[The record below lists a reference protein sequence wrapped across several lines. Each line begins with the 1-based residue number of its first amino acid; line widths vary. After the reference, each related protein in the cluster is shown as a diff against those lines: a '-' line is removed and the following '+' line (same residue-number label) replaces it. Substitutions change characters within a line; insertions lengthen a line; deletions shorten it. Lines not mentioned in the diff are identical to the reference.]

1 MLVSRAASREFLCL
15 LGSYSICSAVSE
27 LILFPPCCFYYDGFI
42 HIGAGGSLAIFED
55 GDEGDAIK
63 AGKEWLRFQF
73 THV

>member
-1 MLVSRAASREFLCL
+1 MLVSRVVLLAFLCL

-27 LILFPPCCFYYDGFI
+27 LILFPHCFYYDGFI
-42 HIGAGGSLAIFED
+42 HIGAGGSLAVFED

-63 AGKEWLRFQF
+63 ARKEWLRFQF